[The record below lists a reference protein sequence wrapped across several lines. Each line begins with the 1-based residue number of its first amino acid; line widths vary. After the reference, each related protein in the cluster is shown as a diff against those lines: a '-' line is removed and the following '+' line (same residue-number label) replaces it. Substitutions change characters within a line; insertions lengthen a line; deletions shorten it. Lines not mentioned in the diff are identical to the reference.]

1 MNNEQK
7 QYNLTLTPE
16 LSDNDS
22 LLSGAAP
29 TLASVKSTTTA
40 KRDSYS
46 VGTIDE
52 SMLSDEE
59 KKLVEQFANEI
70 DISNVDQIVKYG
82 VGAQRNISDFSVSIL
97 KKVKTYDMGEIGDS
111 LRDLTIALDATVEPE
126 KKGLLGVFQKAKRGV
141 GAIRAN
147 YAKAESNVDRIEQD
161 LLSHEAVL
169 IQDIAVYQQMYELN
183 VQYYK
188 ELTMYI
194 FAGKKALDKA
204 RGGKLAEL
212 KAVADRTNKQ
222 EDVQA
227 YSDFDDLCHRFEK
240 KLSDLEITR
249 IIAIQSAPQ
258 VRMLQNNDREL
269 LDKLQSSIAN
279 TIPLWRNQLVLS
291 LGIEH
296 TRQSLDAQNTLANKT
311 NELLIKNSETLRMA
325 TVETA
330 KAAERPIVDMET
342 LRQCNKD
349 LIISIKEVIKIHEQG
364 AVKRAQAQEELV
376 RIETE
381 LKQAMLETTR

>member
-1 MNNEQK
+1 MNNAHNPFSP
-7 QYNLTLTPE
+7 NLE
-16 LSDNDS
+16 SD
-22 LLSGAAP
+22 LSGENLISGTAP
-29 TLASVKSTTTA
+29 KLRSVTDSVPNKS
-40 KRDSYS
+40 DSYS

-52 SMLSDEE
+52 SMLTEE
-59 KKLVEQFANEI
+59 ERAVVERYASEI
-70 DISNVDQIVKYG
+70 DISNVEQIVRYG

-97 KKVKTYDMGEIGDS
+97 KKVRTYDMGEVGES

-126 KKGLLGVFQKAKRGV
+126 KKGFFGMFQKAKRGV

-183 VQYYK
+183 VQYYR

-204 RGGKLAEL
+204 RAGRLAEL
-212 KAVADRTNKQ
+212 KAIGDRTNKQ

-227 YSDFDDLCHRFEK
+227 YRDFEDLCHRFEK
-240 KLSDLEITR
+240 KLADLEITR
-249 IIAIQSAPQ
+249 VISIQSAPQ
-258 VRMLQNNDREL
+258 VRMLQNNDREM

-296 TRQSLDAQNTLANKT
+296 TRRSLDAQNTLANKT
-311 NELLIKNSETLRMA
+311 NELLLKNSETLKMA
-325 TVETA
+325 TIEAT
-330 KAAERPIVDMET
+330 KAAERPIVDIET
-342 LRQCNKD
+342 LRQCNRD
-349 LIISIKEVIKIHEQG
+349 LIASIKEVIRIHEQG
-364 AVKRAQAQEELV
+364 AAKREQAQEELV
-376 RIETE
+376 RIEAE
-381 LKQAMLETTR
+381 LKQAMLDSSC

>member
-1 MNNEQK
+1 MNNAHNPFSP
-7 QYNLTLTPE
+7 NLE
-16 LSDNDS
+16 SD
-22 LLSGAAP
+22 LSGENLISGTAP
-29 TLASVKSTTTA
+29 KLRSVTDSVPNKS
-40 KRDSYS
+40 DSYS

-52 SMLSDEE
+52 SMLTEE
-59 KKLVEQFANEI
+59 ERAVVERYASEI
-70 DISNVDQIVKYG
+70 DISNVEEIVRYG

-97 KKVKTYDMGEIGDS
+97 KKVRTYDMGEVGES

-126 KKGLLGVFQKAKRGV
+126 KKGFFGMFQKAKRGV

-183 VQYYK
+183 VQYYR

-204 RGGKLAEL
+204 RAGRLAEL
-212 KAVADRTNKQ
+212 KAIGDRTNKQ

-227 YSDFDDLCHRFEK
+227 YRDFEDLCHRFEK
-240 KLSDLEITR
+240 KLADLEITR
-249 IIAIQSAPQ
+249 VISIQSAPQ
-258 VRMLQNNDREL
+258 VRMLQNNDREM

-296 TRQSLDAQNTLANKT
+296 TRRSLDAQNTLANKT
-311 NELLIKNSETLRMA
+311 NELLLKNSETLKMA
-325 TVETA
+325 TIEAA
-330 KAAERPIVDMET
+330 KAAERPIVDIET
-342 LRQCNKD
+342 LRQCNRD
-349 LIISIKEVIKIHEQG
+349 LIASIKEVIRIHEQG
-364 AVKRAQAQEELV
+364 AAKREQAQEELV
-376 RIETE
+376 RIEAE
-381 LKQAMLETTR
+381 LKQAMLDSAC

>member
-7 QYNLTLTPE
+7 QYNLTLEPDLVDE
-16 LSDNDS
+16 S
-22 LLSGAAP
+22 LLIGSVP
-29 TLASVKSTTTA
+29 TLASVKSKTA
-40 KRDSYS
+40 PKRDSYS

-52 SMLSDEE
+52 SMLSEEE
-59 KKLVEQFANEI
+59 KAIVEQFANEI
-70 DISNVDQIVKYG
+70 DISNVDQVVKYG

-97 KKVKTYDMGEIGDS
+97 KKVKTYDMGEVGES

-147 YAKAESNVDRIEQD
+147 YAKAESNVDRIERD
-161 LLSHEAVL
+161 LLSHESVL

-204 RGGKLAEL
+204 RAGKLVEL
-212 KAVADRTNKQ
+212 KEIADRTNKQ

-227 YSDFDDLCHRFEK
+227 YSDFEDLCHRFEK

-249 IIAIQSAPQ
+249 IISIQSAPQ
-258 VRMLQNNDREL
+258 VRMLQNNDREM

-296 TRQSLDAQNTLANKT
+296 TRRSLDAQNTLADKT
-311 NELLIKNSETLRMA
+311 NELLMKNSETLKMA
-325 TVETA
+325 TIETA
-330 KAAERPIVDMET
+330 KAAERPIVDIET

-349 LIISIKEVIKIHEQG
+349 LITSIKEVIKIHEQG
-364 AVKRAQAQEELV
+364 AAKRVQAQEELV
-376 RIETE
+376 RIEAE
-381 LKQAMLETTR
+381 LKQAMLDTMQ